1 MNWLIY
7 TLAITITAYLLPGVT
22 VAGLG
27 VALITALVL
36 GLVNAFLRPIFVF
49 FTLPLTIVSL
59 GLFVFVINALLVL
72 LAGYLVS
79 GFMVAG
85 FWWALLFSLIVSVI
99 NGILGGLVKNRK
111 QGTIDN

>member
-1 MNWLIY
+1 MKILMNWLIY

-36 GLVNAFLRPIFVF
+36 GLINAVLRPVFIF
-49 FTLPLTIVSL
+49 FTLPLTIISL
-59 GLFVFVINALLVL
+59 GLFVFIINALLVL
-72 LAGYLVS
+72 LAGYLVT

-99 NGILGGLVKNRK
+99 NWILNGLVRRSE
-111 QGTIDN
+111 